1 MKNLIDNYLK
11 IINEDLTRTYYKDA
25 FIDFSYLTELEHFNK
40 RASNKVRN
48 NYSDEE
54 LLKIIQDAID
64 KFINDNIYKQYRDN
78 SGQANAKFFTI
89 ISKSHDKIKIK
100 AQLWKNGKKELAKAI
115 MNDKPIVNYVC
126 RLKTIL
132 TKDMHDYPGDIPLIV
147 ENSEEILILV
157 D

>member
-1 MKNLIDNYLK
+1 MKNFINNYLK
-11 IINEDLTRTYYKDA
+11 IINEDLTRTYYKNA
-25 FIDFSYLTELEHFNK
+25 FIDFSYLTELDHFNK

-64 KFINDNIYKQYRDN
+64 KFVNDNAYKQYRDN
-78 SGQANAKFFTI
+78 PGQVNAKFFTI

-100 AQLWKNGKKELAKAI
+100 AKIWKNSKKELAKAI
-115 MNDKPIVNYVC
+115 MYDKSVVNYVC

-132 TKDMHDYPGDIPLIV
+132 TKDMHDYTSDIPLIV
-147 ENSEEILILV
+147 EDSGELLILV

>member
-1 MKNLIDNYLK
+1 MKNFVDNYLK

-78 SGQANAKFFTI
+78 PGQANVKFFTI